1 MLTRRR
7 SRRERLSANAEINLI
22 NLVDLAFVLLII
34 FMITAPMMQSGIEL
48 QLPKTAAQPVTADQ
62 GVVVTVD
69 RAGRLFLGEVP
80 IASMQDLERTLPSY
94 LQSQGKREVYVRG
107 DMNALYGRVAE
118 VLGRLK
124 DLNVAEVTL
133 MIESESGR

>member
-7 SRRERLSANAEINLI
+7 SRRERLHPNADINLI

-34 FMITAPMMQSGIEL
+34 FMIAAPMMQSGIEL
-48 QLPKTAAQPVTADQ
+48 QLPKTDAAPVTADQ

-69 RAGRLFLGEVP
+69 REGQLFLGDVQM
-80 IASMQDLERTLPSY
+80 ASLGELERTLPGY
-94 LQSQGKREVYVRG
+94 LRGKREVYVRG
-107 DMNALYGRVAE
+107 DARTPHGRVVE

-124 DLNVAEVTL
+124 SLNLTEVTL
-133 MIESESGR
+133 MVDPEDAR